1 MRAQRSGAA
10 IVGDTL
16 GSTDTQTGHLVN
28 GSVNVVLT
36 PGVQAEGIDERK

>member
-16 GSTDTQTGHLVN
+16 GSTDTPMGHLVN
-28 GSVNVVLT
+28 GFASVVQI
-36 PGVQAEGIDERK
+36 PGLEEEGIDERK